1 MKIGVRGK
9 KVIAKVG
16 LELIKINFIMDYFL
30 KWGEKEILKT
40 LVVKND
46 RNRPI
51 GSQEEKFFVVRNLM
65 KTFEKKLKSNSL
77 APAVRDFVFNKLIGD
92 VILNWADRYPDAAA
106 RRKREDPLPLYVVIS
121 PTQKC
126 NLSCTGCYAASSCK
140 TAETLEWDIVDQ
152 IMQQKR
158 ELWGSYF
165 TVISGG
171 EPLMYESNGKTIF
184 DLYEKYDN
192 DFFLMYT
199 NGILIDKSVAKRMA
213 ELGNV
218 APAISVEGF
227 ESDTDARRGKGVY
240 KKIVTAIDN
249 LKEAGVLYGISFT
262 ATRKNVDRILHD
274 NFIDEFYGEKGAA
287 FGWMFQYMPIG
298 RGPDFELM
306 ITPEQRRN
314 LWFKERHIIRDK
326 GIFFI
331 DFWNGGPISDGCIC
345 AGRKGGYLYFD
356 WSGNVMP
363 CVFIPYTV
371 GHIQKDFFDKGKNLN
386 DILETPFF
394 TKLRN
399 WQGGYSYKKSS
410 AEACNEIVPC
420 PIRDHHDEFHKIA
433 EENNA
438 IPVGKTTEKS
448 FKDKEFI
455 KDLTEIG
462 MKAREV
468 TEAIWR
474 REYQKI

>member
-16 LELIKINFIMDYFL
+16 LELMKINFIMDYFL

-40 LVVKND
+40 LVVKNE

-65 KTFEKKLKSNSL
+65 KAFEKKLKSNSL
-77 APAVRDFVFNKLIGD
+77 APAVKDFVFNKLIGD

-106 RRKREDPLPLYVVIS
+106 RRKREDPLPLIVVIS

-126 NLSCTGCYAASSCK
+126 NLACTGCYAASSCK
-140 TAETLEWDIVDQ
+140 TAQTLEWDIVDK

-158 ELWGSYF
+158 ALWGSYF

-184 DLYEKYDN
+184 DLCEKYDN

-199 NGILIDKSVAKRMA
+199 NGTLIDKSVAKRMA

-274 NFIDEFYGEKGAA
+274 DFIDEFYGEKGAA

-314 LWFKERHIIRDK
+314 LWVKERHIIRDK

-345 AGRKGGYLYFD
+345 AGRKGGYVYFD
-356 WSGNVMP
+356 WYGNAMP

-399 WQGGYSYKKSS
+399 WQAGYSYKKPS

-420 PIRDHHDEFHKIA
+420 PIRDHHDEFHQIA
-433 EENNA
+433 KENNA
-438 IPVGKTTEKS
+438 IPVGKTTENS

-462 MKAREV
+462 IKAREA

-474 REYQKI
+474 RKYQKI